1 MRYAIYF
8 TPPRDNELTRA
19 ASAWLGRDAFSGL
32 TLPHPERTG
41 LALGELA
48 FFTAVPR
55 RYGFHGTLKAPFRL
69 ADGVKESELLHL
81 AEQFSREINPVVIPR
96 AIISRIGGFFAI
108 VPEDPSRALNE
119 LSDRVVAVFDK
130 LRAPLTEKEFERR
143 DPEKLSTS
151 QLRNLQNWGYPY
163 VFDDFRFHMT
173 LTGHV
178 EASDRPRVEA
188 ALDRHFHALLDDP
201 LTIDHL
207 AVFVERENG
216 APFEVQSLFQIA
228 AGGKRRFA

>member
-8 TPPRDNELTRA
+8 TPPREHPLTRA
-19 ASAWLGRDAFSGL
+19 ASSWLGRDAFSGL
-32 TLPHPERTG
+32 TLPHAERTG

-48 FFTAVPR
+48 YFTAVPR

-69 ADGVKESELLHL
+69 SPDFSEEDLVDA
-81 AEQFSREINPVVIPR
+81 AEQFSRRIRPVTIERVTVAR
-96 AIISRIGGFFAI
+96 LGGFFAI
-108 VPEDPSRALNE
+108 VPQEPNPALSE
-119 LSDRVVAVFDK
+119 FAGQVVAIFDR
-130 LRAPLTEKEFERR
+130 LRAPLTEKEFQRR

-178 EASDRPRVEA
+178 EPDDRPRLQA
-188 ALDRHFHALLDDP
+188 ALDRHFSDVLAEPLD
-201 LTIDHL
+201 IDHL
-207 AVFVERENG
+207 AIFVEREAG
-216 APFEVQSLFQIA
+216 APFEVHSIFPIA
-228 AGGKRRFA
+228 SGGKRRIA

>member
-8 TPPRDNELTRA
+8 TPPRDHALTRA

-55 RYGFHGTLKAPFRL
+55 RYGFHATLKAPFRL
-69 ADGVKESELLHL
+69 ADGVGEGDLLAL
-81 AEQFSREINPVVIPR
+81 AERFSREVSPVVVPR
-96 AIISRIGGFFAI
+96 VVITRINGFFAI
-108 VPEDPSRALNE
+108 TPEEPYRPLND
-119 LSDRVVAVFDK
+119 LADRVVAVFDK

-151 QLRNLQNWGYPY
+151 QLRNLHNWGYPY

-178 EASDRPRVEA
+178 EPSDRPRIET
-188 ALDRHFHALLDDP
+188 ALFRHFHEVVSEP
-201 LTIDHL
+201 LEVDHL
-207 AVFVERENG
+207 AVFVEREQG
-216 APFEVQSLFQIA
+216 APFEVHSLFPIA
-228 AGGKRRFA
+228 AAGKRRFA